1 MKLTAVPRI
10 TLGLVSL
17 AVVLLMG
24 FDMVLKLFPSDAD
37 ATRDVRTRVAN
48 SLAIQ
53 AAALLQASDWRA
65 VDRTL
70 AAVQARDKEHAIFNV
85 LRFYEAPTAIV
96 FCKTRANVNHLFGFE
111 G

>member
-37 ATRDVRTRVAN
+37 ATRDVRDARGQQPGHPGRSLVAG
-48 SLAIQ
+48 L
-53 AAALLQASDWRA
+53 
-65 VDRTL
+65 
-70 AAVQARDKEHAIFNV
+70 
-85 LRFYEAPTAIV
+85 
-96 FCKTRANVNHLFGFE
+96 
-111 G
+111 